1 MQNGYFEFLTFF
13 VDLSDPRQ
21 DRGQNHRL
29 LDMVGLALCGTIA
42 GANSWA
48 DIERFAVAHQ
58 EWFEQFLERP
68 YGIPSHDTFGR
79 VFARLDTEEFQQ
91 CLGHWVEDLQLK
103 LAGETVA
110 IDGKTLRGS
119 HDRSAGQEALHV
131 VNAWAN
137 HVNFCLGQVSVD
149 TKANEIPAV
158 RELLDIL
165 SLEGAVVTADA
176 MHCQKATARKIIE
189 RGADFVL
196 QVKENQPK
204 LLQAIADEFDRY
216 GETGFTDRRVRQHTK
231 TEKNRG
237 RQETRTCMVAPAPAT
252 LKRVWPGLRT
262 IGVIHRTRQL
272 ADGTLCDG
280 VSHAA
285 TESAELS
292 YFISSLPPKVREHAR
307 HLRNHWGV
315 ENTLHHT
322 LDVTFA
328 EDASRIRKGSGSEIT
343 SVFRRLALSILK
355 SDTTIKDNI
364 RGKRLTAGWN
374 LNKMKDILL
383 AFQAA

>member
-1 MQNGYFEFLTFF
+1 
-13 VDLSDPRQ
+13 
-21 DRGQNHRL
+21 
-29 LDMVGLALCGTIA
+29 
-42 GANSWA
+42 
-48 DIERFAVAHQ
+48 
-58 EWFEQFLERP
+58 
-68 YGIPSHDTFGR
+68 
-79 VFARLDTEEFQQ
+79 
-91 CLGHWVEDLQLK
+91 
-103 LAGETVA
+103 
-110 IDGKTLRGS
+110 
-119 HDRSAGQEALHV
+119 
-131 VNAWAN
+131 
-137 HVNFCLGQVSVD
+137 VNFCLGQVSVES
-149 TKANEIPAV
+149 KANEIPAV

-189 RGADFVL
+189 KGADYVL

-204 LLQAIADEFDRY
+204 LMQAIAEEFDRH
-216 GETGFTDRRVRQHTK
+216 GETSYSDRRVRQHSK

-237 RQETRTCMVAPAPAT
+237 RRETRTCLVAPAPAA
-252 LKRVWPGLRT
+252 LKRLWPGLQT

-292 YFISSLPPKVREHAR
+292 YFISSLPPRVREHAR
-307 HLRNHWGV
+307 HLRNHWRV

-355 SDTTIKDNI
+355 SDTT
-364 RGKRLTAGWN
+364 GWN

>member
-1 MQNGYFEFLTFF
+1 M
-13 VDLSDPRQ
+13 
-21 DRGQNHRL
+21 
-29 LDMVGLALCGTIA
+29 
-42 GANSWA
+42 
-48 DIERFAVAHQ
+48 
-58 EWFEQFLERP
+58 
-68 YGIPSHDTFGR
+68 
-79 VFARLDTEEFQQ
+79 
-91 CLGHWVEDLQLK
+91 
-103 LAGETVA
+103 
-110 IDGKTLRGS
+110 
-119 HDRSAGQEALHV
+119 

-149 TKANEIPAV
+149 SKANEIPAV

-176 MHCQKATARKIIE
+176 MHCQKATAKKIIE
-189 RGADFVL
+189 QGADYVL
-196 QVKENQPK
+196 QVKENQRK
-204 LLQAIADEFDRY
+204 LMLAIAEEFDRY
-216 GETGFTDRRVRQHTK
+216 GETSYTDRRVRQYTK
-231 TEKNRG
+231 TEKNRN
-237 RQETRTCMVAPAPAT
+237 RTETRICMVAPAPAA
-252 LKRVWPGLRT
+252 LKRIWPGLRT
-262 IGVIHRTRQL
+262 IGVIHRTREL
-272 ADGTLCDG
+272 ADG
-280 VSHAA
+280 

-292 YFISSLPPKVREHAR
+292 YFISSLPPKVREHTR
-307 HLRNHWGV
+307 HLRNHWHV